1 MATTIPT
8 RRPTQPPL
16 IDQLR
21 ILYLDQQ
28 LTDDDIAAHYGVST
42 RTVTAWLRN
51 AGIHRP
57 RPSSWVASVPAEHL
71 RELYLDQRLTAAQ
84 IAANEHVSTGQVRQA
99 LHRHQIRRGTRGP
112 QPILPPPADEL
123 RVRHVDQRQS
133 LDELAAHYHVS
144 AWTVKAWLRNAGIR
158 RHRRPGPAW
167 ATTVSAEHLRE
178 LYVQQRLTMRQ
189 IAARQR
195 VTETTVWRA
204 LKYHQIPRRP
214 AGRQVSPPPQA
225 AELRRLYLQERWS
238 IRQLAARYRV
248 SYPTMRYRLAKANI
262 PLRPVGGHSRWHGH
276 HQPDPTRRTVGDAT
290 SDR

>member
-1 MATTIPT
+1 MGASWAVSLPRPSRSTSTSRVLFSSAAFPTIVQNVLYDRLSSHQPRQPEKGRPSMATTIPT

-57 RPSSWVASVPAEHL
+57 RPSSWVASVPAQHL
-71 RELYLDQRLTAAQ
+71 RELYLDQRQ
-84 IAANEHVSTGQVRQA
+84 IAAH
-99 LHRHQIRRGTRGP
+99 
-112 QPILPPPADEL
+112 
-123 RVRHVDQRQS
+123 
-133 LDELAAHYHVS
+133 
-144 AWTVKAWLRNAGIR
+144 
-158 RHRRPGPAW
+158 
-167 ATTVSAEHLRE
+167 
-178 LYVQQRLTMRQ
+178 
-189 IAARQR
+189 QR

-248 SYPTMRYRLAKANI
+248 SYPTMRYRL
-262 PLRPVGGHSRWHGH
+262 G
-276 HQPDPTRRTVGDAT
+276 
-290 SDR
+290 